1 MPLSTCNRWLALAA
15 CTTFV
20 AAGCGREEPPPAQ
33 PRPVR
38 TVVVTAATSSGVT
51 EYTAEIKS
59 RYETDLSFQVGGKL
73 VSRAVDAGAFV
84 AKGAVLA
91 QLDPTDQRV
100 GVEAARAAV
109 MAVRAELDRARTE
122 EARYRDLLERGLTTR
137 AAYLAQQTA
146 VKTGQSQLEQA
157 TAELTLNEQRLG
169 YTTLRADSDGVV
181 TRLFAEVG
189 AVVGAGQ
196 RVLSVARPD
205 ALEAVFDV
213 ADGRMDEIR
222 GATAVR
228 VRLLSGEADT
238 FDATIREIAPTA
250 DPATRTYQVKATI
263 AGAPANLRLGT
274 SVAVSVPHN
283 GGSAGVA
290 LPATALFQKGELP
303 AVWIVRDDL
312 TLELRAVTV
321 VRYESDE
328 VLLSSGAAS
337 GERVVTAGVH
347 RLADGERVRLL
358 GDRDE

>member
-1 MPLSTCNRWLALAA
+1 MSSSTCNRWLVLGTCAVLA
-15 CTTFV
+15 V
-20 AAGCGREEPPPAQ
+20 ACGREEPPKAE

-38 TVVVTAATSSGVT
+38 TTVVAAAAAGGMT

-59 RYETDLSFQVGGKL
+59 RYETDLSFQVGGK
-73 VSRAVDAGAFV
+73 VVNRAVDAGAV
-84 AKGAVLA
+84 VTKGTVLA
-91 QLDPTDQRV
+91 QLDPTDLRV
-100 GVEAARAAV
+100 SVDAAKAAV
-109 MAVRAELDRARTE
+109 AAVRAELDRARTE

-157 TAELTLNEQRLG
+157 SAELTLNEQRLG
-169 YTTLRADSDGVV
+169 YATLRADSDGVV

-189 AVVGAGQ
+189 AVVAAGQ

-205 ALEAVFDV
+205 VLDAVFDV

-228 VRLLSGEADT
+228 VRLLSGEAES

-250 DPATRTYQVKATI
+250 DPATRTYQVKATLT
-263 AGAPANLRLGT
+263 AVPPSVRLGT
-274 SVAVSVPHN
+274 SVTVGVPH
-283 GGSAGVA
+283 GRGDAAIA
-290 LPATALFQKGELP
+290 LPAPALFQQGQLP

-312 TLELRAVTV
+312 TLVLRPVTV
-321 VRYESDE
+321 ARFESDA
-328 VLLSSGAAS
+328 VLLSAGVSA

-358 GDRDE
+358 GEAHE